1 MASSSGVSSGSTN
14 GGIRPSRSEDDLE
27 EERKRRRMQSN
38 RESARRS
45 RLRKQ
50 KHLDD
55 LTNQV
60 SRLRNHNNEM
70 TTNMTVTMSLCISL
84 EGENSILEAQ
94 ILELTNRLKSLNNII
109 KLIES
114 MEVLEK
120 TFSCEIDDLNN
131 DFEEE
136 DYCNPWRYPFAN

>member
-27 EERKRRRMQSN
+27 EERKRWRMQSN

-60 SRLRNHNNEM
+60 ILTCAALEHKWSCDE
-70 TTNMTVTMSLCISL
+70 VTF
-84 EGENSILEAQ
+84 
-94 ILELTNRLKSLNNII
+94 LKRKKN
-109 KLIES
+109 
-114 MEVLEK
+114 
-120 TFSCEIDDLNN
+120 
-131 DFEEE
+131 
-136 DYCNPWRYPFAN
+136 